1 MVLYNHRKE
10 HTNTD
15 GQKGTHH
22 EKSTKYTST
31 TTKKKF
37 HDCYEVNAVD
47 PVDARNIAVQRLIEE
62 TGDGLNVYEII
73 EVQKA
78 D

>member
-22 EKSTKYTST
+22 
-31 TTKKKF
+31 
-37 HDCYEVNAVD
+37 
-47 PVDARNIAVQRLIEE
+47 IADIFPESPTALYPERATPAGLQFLIRWMF
-62 TGDGLNVYEII
+62 
-73 EVQKA
+73 
-78 D
+78 